1 MISGGFDMGGFG
13 SRGSGG
19 FSSRGSFGSRGS
31 SWRGGGDDSVE
42 VGPDTK
48 AFDQDVARRMLPY
61 LKPHVGQL
69 VVAAFL
75 VVVTSCATIAGPLLI
90 KIAIDDGIAKE
101 DPRLLAFAA
110 VLYLLSLVV
119 MGVSSYTHGAM
130 IAAISQRM
138 LHSLRVRVVEHLQK
152 LSFRYLDNNEIGVII
167 ARVTSDVN
175 ALNNAFSQG
184 TMTLVADF
192 LVLVLILGAM
202 LLLDPA
208 LSLVTFVVLPIMY
221 LITRVFSGQARQR
234 YREVRHR
241 VGMVYANLQEN
252 ISGVRVA
259 QSFTRED
266 LNYRQ
271 FQGTNRENLDAS
283 MRAARVMAAFP
294 PAVELVTALA
304 IGIVIV
310 YGGYRVINEA
320 ISIGVLVAF
329 LSYVQQF
336 FMPIREMSQWYTN
349 LQQAMAGGE
358 RIFQLLDTDPE
369 IVDKPDASALPVV
382 NGHVRF
388 EGVTFGYDPE
398 QPVLLDINLEAK
410 PGETIALVGPTG
422 AGKTSIVNLLMRFYD
437 VQEGRITIDGHD
449 LRDVQIRSL
458 RSQVGMVLQDSFL
471 FSGTILENIRYGKPD
486 ASMEEVEAAAQ
497 AVGIEGFIRRL
508 PDGYNTA
515 VMERGGRLSVGQ
527 RQLICF
533 ARALLIDPHILILD
547 EATSSVDAHTE
558 MLIQRALAT
567 LLEGRTAF
575 VIAHR
580 LSTIKNAD
588 NILVLRD
595 GKIVERG
602 AHDALLAA
610 QGFYAELY
618 TTGVSA
624 GMEGEEAAAKPSA
637 VPST

>member
-1 MISGGFDMGGFG
+1 MISGGFDMGG
-13 SRGSGG
+13 GG
-19 FSSRGSFGSRGS
+19 FRGGSMGSRGS
-31 SWRGGGDDSVE
+31 SSWRGGDEFAEID
-42 VGPDTK
+42 PDAK
-48 AFDQDVARRMLPY
+48 LFDQNVVRRMLPF
-61 LKPHVGQL
+61 LTPHRGQL
-69 VVAAFL
+69 LVAAFL
-75 VVVTSCATIAGPLLI
+75 VLVTSSSTMAGPYLI
-90 KIAIDDGIAKE
+90 KVAIDDGIAKE
-101 DPRLLAFAA
+101 DVRILAFAA
-110 VLYLLSLVV
+110 IFFLLSLVT
-119 MGVSSYTHGAM
+119 MGVSSYTQGAM

-138 LHSLRVRVVEHLQK
+138 LHALRVQVVNHLQK
-152 LSFRYLDNNEIGVII
+152 LSFRYLDSNEIGVII

-184 TMTLVADF
+184 TMTLVADLF
-192 LVLVLILGAM
+192 GLGLILGVM
-202 LLLDPA
+202 VILDPA
-208 LSLVTFVVLPIMY
+208 LSLATFVVLPIMY
-221 LITRVFSGQARQR
+221 LITRVFSGQARR
-234 YREVRHR
+234 RFREVRFR
-241 VGMVYANLQEN
+241 VGKVYANLQEN

-283 MRAARVMAAFP
+283 VRAARVMAAFP

-304 IGIVIV
+304 IGLVIV
-310 YGGYRVINEA
+310 YGGYRVLNGA
-320 ISIGVLVAF
+320 MSLGVLVAF
-329 LSYVQQF
+329 LSYVQHF
-336 FMPIREMSQWYTN
+336 FMPIREISAWYTN

-358 RIFQLLDTDPE
+358 RIFALLDTDPE
-369 IVDKPDASALPVV
+369 ITDKPGAPALLEVD
-382 NGHVRF
+382 GHVRF
-388 EGVTFGYDPE
+388 EDVTFGYDPE
-398 QPVLLDINLEAK
+398 QPVLTEINLEAK

-437 VQEGRITIDGHD
+437 VQEGRITIDGLD
-449 LRDVQIRSL
+449 LRDVQIRTL
-458 RSQVGMVLQDSFL
+458 RRQVGMVLQDSFL
-471 FSGTILENIRYGKPD
+471 FSGTIVENIRYGKPD

-497 AVGIEGFIRRL
+497 AVGIDGFIDRL
-508 PDGYNTA
+508 PDGYETA

-527 RQLICF
+527 RQLVCF

-567 LLEGRTAF
+567 LLQGRTAF

-618 TTGVSA
+618 TTGVTA
-624 GMEGEEAAAKPSA
+624 GIDGEEAAEKPSA

>member
-1 MISGGFDMGGFG
+1 MIGGGFDMGGSFRGGMSSRGSMG
-13 SRGSGG
+13 SRGS
-19 FSSRGSFGSRGS
+19 FR
-31 SWRGGGDDSVE
+31 GGDDTVE
-42 VGPDTK
+42 VDSDAK
-48 AFDQDVARRMLPY
+48 IFDQDVVRRMLPY
-61 LKPHVGQL
+61 LVPHRAQL
-69 VVAAFL
+69 LVAVVL
-75 VVVTSCATIAGPLLI
+75 VIISSIATMAGPFLI
-90 KIAIDDGIAKE
+90 KVAIDEGIDKQ
-101 DPRLLAFAA
+101 DTRILAFAA
-110 VLYLLSLVV
+110 IFYLLSLIV
-119 MGVSSYTHGAM
+119 MGVASYTHGAM
-130 IAAISQRM
+130 VAAISQRM
-138 LHSLRVRVVEHLQK
+138 LHALRVRVVDHLQK
-152 LSFRYLDNNEIGVII
+152 LSFRYLDSNEIGVII

-184 TMTLVADF
+184 TMTLVAD
-192 LVLVLILGAM
+192 LLGLVLILGVM
-202 LLLDPA
+202 MILDPA
-208 LSLVTFVVLPIMY
+208 LSLVTFVVLPIMFV
-221 LITRVFSGQARQR
+221 ITRVFSGQARSR
-234 YREVRHR
+234 FREVRHR
-241 VGMVYANLQEN
+241 VGQVYANLQEN

-283 MRAARVMAAFP
+283 VRAARVMAAFP

-304 IGIVIV
+304 IGLVII
-310 YGGYRVINEA
+310 YGGYRVLNGA
-320 ISIGVLVAF
+320 MSVGVLVAF

-336 FMPIREMSQWYTN
+336 FMPIREMSAWYTN

-358 RIFQLLDTDPE
+358 RIFALLDTDPE
-369 IVDKPDASALPVV
+369 ITDKPDALALPLV

-388 EGVTFGYDPE
+388 DDVTFGYDPD
-398 QPVLLDINLEAK
+398 QPVLTEINLEAK

-437 VQEGRITIDGHD
+437 VQQGQIKIDGHD
-449 LRDVQIRSL
+449 LRDVQIHSL

-471 FSGTILENIRYGKPD
+471 FSGTILENITYGKPD
-486 ASMEEVEAAAQ
+486 AGMEEVEAAAK
-497 AVGIEGFIRRL
+497 AVGIDGFISRL

-558 MLIQRALAT
+558 MLIQRALTT

-588 NILVLRD
+588 AILVLRD
-595 GKIVERG
+595 GEIVERG
-602 AHDALLAA
+602 THDDLLAA
-610 QGFYAELY
+610 KGFYAELY
-618 TTGVSA
+618 TTGVTA
-624 GMEGEEAAAKPSA
+624 GIEGEEAPEKPST
-637 VPST
+637 VVST

>member
-1 MISGGFDMGGFG
+1 MISGGSDMGGGWRGGG
-13 SRGSGG
+13 SM
-19 FSSRGSFGSRGS
+19 GSRGS
-31 SWRGGGDDSVE
+31 SSWRGGDEFAELD
-42 VGPDTK
+42 PDAK
-48 AFDQDVARRMLPY
+48 LFDQNVVKRMLPY
-61 LKPHVGQL
+61 LVPHRGQL
-69 VVAAFL
+69 FVAIFL
-75 VVVTSCATIAGPLLI
+75 VLVTSCATMAGPLLI
-90 KIAIDDGIAKE
+90 KIAIDDGIVKE
-101 DPRLLAFAA
+101 DTRMLAFAA
-110 VLYLLSLVV
+110 VFYLLSLIV
-119 MGVSSYTHGAM
+119 MGVASYTHGAM

-138 LHSLRVRVVEHLQK
+138 LHALRVQVVTHLQK
-152 LSFRYLDNNEIGVII
+152 LSFRYFDSNEIGVII

-184 TMTLVADF
+184 TMTLVAD
-192 LVLVLILGAM
+192 LLGLGLILGVM
-202 LLLDPA
+202 VILDPM
-208 LSLVTFVVLPIMY
+208 LSLATFVVLPIMF
-221 LITRVFSGQARQR
+221 LITRIFSGQARSR
-234 YREVRHR
+234 FREVRHR
-241 VGMVYANLQEN
+241 VGKVYANLQEN

-283 MRAARVMAAFP
+283 VRAARVMAAFP

-304 IGIVIV
+304 IGLVIV
-310 YGGYRVINEA
+310 YGGYRVLNGA

-336 FMPIREMSQWYTN
+336 FNPIREISAWYTN

-358 RIFQLLDTDPE
+358 RIFALLDTDPE
-369 IVDKPDASALPVV
+369 IVDKPDALALAVV
-382 NGHVRF
+382 DGHVRF
-388 EGVTFGYDPE
+388 QDVTFGYDPE
-398 QPVLLDINLEAK
+398 QPVLSEINLEAK

-437 VQEGRITIDGHD
+437 VQQGRIVIDGHD
-449 LRDVQIRSL
+449 LRDVQIGSL
-458 RSQVGMVLQDSFL
+458 RRQVGMVLQDSFL
-471 FSGTILENIRYGKPD
+471 FSGSILENIRYGKPE
-486 ASMEEVEAAAQ
+486 ASMEEVESAART
-497 AVGIEGFIRRL
+497 VGIDGFIQRL
-508 PDGYNTA
+508 PDGYETA

-558 MLIQRALAT
+558 ILIQRALAT
-567 LLEGRTAF
+567 LLQGRTAF

-602 AHDALLAA
+602 VHEDLLAA
-610 QGFYAELY
+610 RGFYADLY
-618 TTGVSA
+618 TTGVTS
-624 GMEGEEAAAKPSA
+624 GMEVEETAGKPST

>member
-1 MISGGFDMGGFG
+1 MISGGSDMGGGWRGGGSMG
-13 SRGSGG
+13 SRGGG
-19 FSSRGSFGSRGS
+19 
-31 SWRGGGDDSVE
+31 SWRGGDEFAELD
-42 VGPDTK
+42 PDAK
-48 AFDQDVARRMLPY
+48 LYDQNVVKRMLPY
-61 LKPHVGQL
+61 LGPHRGQL
-69 VVAAFL
+69 FVAIFL
-75 VVVTSCATIAGPLLI
+75 VLVTSCATMAGPLLI
-90 KIAIDDGIAKE
+90 KIAIDDGIVEK
-101 DPRLLAFAA
+101 DTRMLAFAA
-110 VLYLLSLVV
+110 VFYLLSLIV
-119 MGVSSYTHGAM
+119 MGVASYTHGAM

-138 LHSLRVRVVEHLQK
+138 LHALRVQVVTHLQK
-152 LSFRYLDNNEIGVII
+152 LSFRYFDSNEIGVII

-184 TMTLVADF
+184 TMTLVAD
-192 LVLVLILGAM
+192 LLGLGLILGVM
-202 LLLDPA
+202 VILDPL
-208 LSLVTFVVLPIMY
+208 LSLATFVVLPIMF
-221 LITRVFSGQARQR
+221 LITRIFSGQARSR
-234 YREVRHR
+234 FREVRYR
-241 VGMVYANLQEN
+241 VGKVYANLQEN

-283 MRAARVMAAFP
+283 VRAARVMAAFP

-304 IGIVIV
+304 IGLVIV
-310 YGGYRVINEA
+310 YGGYRVLNGA

-336 FMPIREMSQWYTN
+336 FNPIREISAWYTN

-358 RIFQLLDTDPE
+358 RIFALLDTDPE
-369 IVDKPDASALPVV
+369 IVDKPDALALAVV
-382 NGHVRF
+382 DGHVRF
-388 EGVTFGYDPE
+388 EDVTFGYDPE
-398 QPVLLDINLEAK
+398 QPVLTEINLEAK

-437 VQEGRITIDGHD
+437 VQQGRIMIDGHD
-449 LRDVQIRSL
+449 LRDVQIGSL
-458 RSQVGMVLQDSFL
+458 RRQVGMVLQDSFL
-471 FSGTILENIRYGKPD
+471 FSGSILENIRYGKPE
-486 ASMEEVEAAAQ
+486 ASMEEVESAART
-497 AVGIEGFIRRL
+497 VGIDGFIQRL
-508 PDGYNTA
+508 PDGYETA

-558 MLIQRALAT
+558 ILIQRALAT
-567 LLEGRTAF
+567 LLQGRTAF

-602 AHDALLAA
+602 VHEDLLEAR
-610 QGFYAELY
+610 GFYADLY
-618 TTGVSA
+618 TTGVTS
-624 GMEGEEAAAKPSA
+624 GMEVEETAGKPSA

>member
-1 MISGGFDMGGFG
+1 MISGGFE
-13 SRGSGG
+13 SGG
-19 FSSRGSFGSRGS
+19 GWRGGSMGSRGS
-31 SWRGGGDDSVE
+31 SSWRGGDEFAELD
-42 VGPDTK
+42 PDAK
-48 AFDQDVARRMLPY
+48 LYDQNVVRRMLPY
-61 LKPHVGQL
+61 LIPHRAQFFVAVIL
-69 VVAAFL
+69 VL
-75 VVVTSCATIAGPLLI
+75 VTSCAMMAGPYLI
-90 KIAIDDGIAKE
+90 KVAIDDGIGQR
-101 DPRLLAFAA
+101 DSRVLAFAA
-110 VLYLLSLVV
+110 VLYLLSLVA

-138 LHSLRVRVVEHLQK
+138 LHTLRVQVVTHLQK

-184 TMTLVADF
+184 TMTLVAD
-192 LVLVLILGAM
+192 LLGLGLILAVM
-202 LLLDPA
+202 VFLDPM
-208 LSLVTFVVLPIMY
+208 LSLATFVVLPIMF
-221 LITRVFSGQARQR
+221 LITRIFSGQARSR
-234 YREVRHR
+234 FREVRHR
-241 VGMVYANLQEN
+241 VGKVYANLQEN

-283 MRAARVMAAFP
+283 VRAARVMAAFP

-304 IGIVIV
+304 IGLVII
-310 YGGYRVINEA
+310 YGGYRVLNGA
-320 ISIGVLVAF
+320 ISVGVLVAF

-336 FMPIREMSQWYTN
+336 FNPIREISAWYTN

-358 RIFQLLDTDPE
+358 RIFSLLDTDPE
-369 IVDKPDASALPVV
+369 IIDKSDALALPVV

-388 EGVTFGYDPE
+388 EDVTFGYDPE
-398 QPVLLDINLEAK
+398 QPVLTEINLEAK
-410 PGETIALVGPTG
+410 PGATIALVGPTG

-437 VQEGRITIDGHD
+437 VQEGSITIDGHD
-449 LRDVQIRSL
+449 LRDVQIRTL

-497 AVGIEGFIRRL
+497 AVGIDGFIRRL
-508 PDGYNTA
+508 PDGFNTA

-558 MLIQRALAT
+558 ILIQRALAT
-567 LLEGRTAF
+567 LLQGRTAF

-588 NILVLRD
+588 AILVLRD
-595 GKIVERG
+595 GRIVERG
-602 AHDALLAA
+602 AHDELLAA

-618 TTGVSA
+618 TTGVTA
-624 GMEGEEAAAKPSA
+624 GMEGEETAEKPSA
-637 VPST
+637 VAST

>member
-1 MISGGFDMGGFG
+1 MISGGFDMGGRW
-13 SRGSGG
+13 SSGG
-19 FSSRGSFGSRGS
+19 MSSRGSFGSRGG
-31 SWRGGGDDSVE
+31 WRGSDETAEIDHDG
-42 VGPDTK
+42 K
-48 AFDQDVARRMLPY
+48 AFDQNVVRRMLP
-61 LKPHVGQL
+61 
-69 VVAAFL
+69 FL
-75 VVVTSCATIAGPLLI
+75 VPHRAQLFVAIFLVLITSCATMAGPLLI
-90 KIAIDDGIAKE
+90 KVAIDDGIAQQ
-101 DPRLLAFAA
+101 DTRILAFAA
-110 VLYLLSLVV
+110 IFYLLSLVV

-138 LHSLRVRVVEHLQK
+138 LHALRVKVVTHLQK
-152 LSFRYLDNNEIGVII
+152 LSFRYLDSNEIGVII

-184 TMTLVADF
+184 TMTLVADL
-192 LVLVLILGAM
+192 LVLVLILAVM
-202 LLLDPA
+202 VILDPA
-208 LSLVTFVVLPIMY
+208 LSLATFVVMPLMY

-234 YREVRHR
+234 FREVRHQ
-241 VGMVYANLQEN
+241 VGRVYANLQEN

-259 QSFTRED
+259 QSFTREE

-271 FQGTNRENLDAS
+271 FQGTNRENLDATV
-283 MRAARVMAAFP
+283 RAARVMAAFP
-294 PAVELVTALA
+294 PAVEMITALA

-310 YGGYRVINEA
+310 YGGYRVL
-320 ISIGVLVAF
+320 SGVMSLGVLVAF

-336 FMPIREMSQWYTN
+336 FMPIREISAWYTN

-369 IVDKPDASALPVV
+369 IVDKPDAQALSEV
-382 NGHVRF
+382 NGHVQF
-388 EGVTFGYDPE
+388 ADVTFGYDPA
-398 QPVLLDINLEAK
+398 QPVLTEIDLEAK

-458 RSQVGMVLQDSFL
+458 RRQVGMVLQDSFL

-486 ASMEEVEAAAQ
+486 ASMEEVEAAAR
-497 AVGIEGFIRRL
+497 AVGIDGFIHRL
-508 PDGYNTA
+508 PDGYNTP

-527 RQLICF
+527 RQLVCF

-588 NILVLRD
+588 SILVLRD

-602 AHDALLAA
+602 AHDELLAA

-618 TTGVSA
+618 TTGVTA
-624 GMEGEEAAAKPSA
+624 GMEGEETAGEPSA

>member
-1 MISGGFDMGGFG
+1 MISGGFDMGG
-13 SRGSGG
+13 
-19 FSSRGSFGSRGS
+19 
-31 SWRGGGDDSVE
+31 SWRGGGMSSRGSMGSRGGWRGSDDTVD
-42 VGPDTK
+42 VDPDGK
-48 AFDQDVARRMLPY
+48 VFDQNVVRRMLPY
-61 LKPHVGQL
+61 LTPHRGKLL
-69 VVAAFL
+69 VAVFL
-75 VVVTSCATIAGPLLI
+75 VLVTSAAMTSGPLLI
-90 KIAIDDGIAKE
+90 KIAIDDGIDKNN
-101 DPRLLAFAA
+101 PRLLAFAA
-110 VLYLLSLVV
+110 IFYLLSLVV
-119 MGVSSYTHGAM
+119 MGVSSYTHGAL

-138 LHSLRVRVVEHLQK
+138 LHSLRVRVVSHLQK
-152 LSFRYLDNNEIGVII
+152 LSFRYLDSNEIGVII

-184 TMTLVADF
+184 TMTLVAD
-192 LVLVLILGAM
+192 LLGLVLILVVM
-202 LLLDPA
+202 MILDPV
-208 LSLVTFVVLPIMY
+208 LSLATFVVMPLMF
-221 LITRVFSGQARQR
+221 LITRIFSGQARSR
-234 YREVRHR
+234 FREVRHR
-241 VGMVYANLQEN
+241 VGKVYANLQEN

-266 LNYRQ
+266 VNYRE

-283 MRAARVMAAFP
+283 VRAARVMAAFP

-310 YGGYRVINEA
+310 FGGYRVLNGNLSVGA
-320 ISIGVLVAF
+320 LVAF
-329 LSYVQQF
+329 LSFVQQF
-336 FMPIREMSQWYTN
+336 FNPIREISAWYTN

-358 RIFQLLDTDPE
+358 RIFALLDTDPE
-369 IVDKPDASALPVV
+369 ITDKPDALALPAV

-388 EGVTFGYDPE
+388 ADVTFGYDPE
-398 QPVLLDINLEAK
+398 LPVLSEIDLEAK

-437 VQEGRITIDGHD
+437 VQEGSITIDGHD
-449 LRDVQIRSL
+449 LRDVQIRTL

-471 FSGTILENIRYGKPD
+471 FSGTILENIRYGQPD
-486 ASMEEVEAAAQ
+486 ASMEEVEAATQ
-497 AVGIEGFIRRL
+497 AVGIHAFISRL

-558 MLIQRALAT
+558 ILIQRALAT
-567 LLEGRTAF
+567 LLQGRTAF

-588 NILVLRD
+588 AILVLRD
-595 GKIVERG
+595 GRIVERG
-602 AHDALLAA
+602 AHDELLAA

-618 TTGVSA
+618 TTGVTA
-624 GMEGEEAAAKPSA
+624 GMEGEEAAEEPSA

>member
-1 MISGGFDMGGFG
+1 MISGGFDMGGSFRGGMSSRGSMG
-13 SRGSGG
+13 SRGS
-19 FSSRGSFGSRGS
+19 
-31 SWRGGGDDSVE
+31 WRGGDEFAE
-42 VGPDTK
+42 VDPDAK
-48 AFDQDVARRMLPY
+48 LFDQNVVRRMLPY
-61 LKPHVGQL
+61 LKPHRGQL
-69 VVAAFL
+69 VVAVFL
-75 VVVTSCATIAGPLLI
+75 VLVTSCAMMAGPFLI
-90 KIAIDDGIAKE
+90 KVAIDDGIAQK
-101 DPRLLAFAA
+101 DVRILAFAA
-110 VLYLLSLVV
+110 VFYLLSLVA
-119 MGVSSYTHGAM
+119 MGVSSYTHGAL

-138 LHSLRVRVVEHLQK
+138 LHALRVQVVTHLQK

-184 TMTLVADF
+184 TMTLVAD
-192 LVLVLILGAM
+192 LLGLGLILGVM
-202 LLLDPA
+202 VILDPA
-208 LSLVTFVVLPIMY
+208 LSLATFVVLPLMF
-221 LITRVFSGQARQR
+221 LITRVFSGQARSR
-234 YREVRHR
+234 FREVRHQ
-241 VGMVYANLQEN
+241 VGRVYANLQEN

-283 MRAARVMAAFP
+283 VRAARVMAAFP

-304 IGIVIV
+304 IGLVIV
-310 YGGYRVINEA
+310 YGGYRVLNGA
-320 ISIGVLVAF
+320 MSVGVLVAF

-336 FMPIREMSQWYTN
+336 FMPIREISAWYTN

-358 RIFQLLDTDPE
+358 RIFELLDTDPE
-369 IVDKPDASALPVV
+369 ITDKPDAPALPEV

-388 EGVTFGYDPE
+388 ADVTFGYDPE
-398 QPVLLDINLEAK
+398 QPVLTEIDLEAK

-486 ASMEEVEAAAQ
+486 AGMEEVEAAAR
-497 AVGIEGFIRRL
+497 AVGIESFIQRL

-533 ARALLIDPHILILD
+533 ARALLIDPRILILD

-567 LLEGRTAF
+567 LLQGRTAF

-580 LSTIKNAD
+580 LSTVKNAD
-588 NILVLRD
+588 AILVLRD
-595 GKIVERG
+595 GRIVERG
-602 AHDALLAA
+602 AHDDLLAA

-618 TTGVSA
+618 TTGVTA
-624 GMEGEEAAAKPSA
+624 GMGREEAAAQPSA
-637 VPST
+637 VPSR

>member
-1 MISGGFDMGGFG
+1 MISGGSDMGGGWRGGGSMG
-13 SRGSGG
+13 SRGGG
-19 FSSRGSFGSRGS
+19 
-31 SWRGGGDDSVE
+31 SWRGGDEFAELD
-42 VGPDTK
+42 PDAK
-48 AFDQDVARRMLPY
+48 LYDQNVVKRMLPY
-61 LKPHVGQL
+61 LGPHRGQL
-69 VVAAFL
+69 FVAIFL
-75 VVVTSCATIAGPLLI
+75 VLVTSCATMAGPLLI
-90 KIAIDDGIAKE
+90 KIAIDDGIVEK
-101 DPRLLAFAA
+101 DTRMLAFAA
-110 VLYLLSLVV
+110 VFYLLSLIV
-119 MGVSSYTHGAM
+119 MGVASYTHGAM

-138 LHSLRVRVVEHLQK
+138 LHALRVQVVTHLQK
-152 LSFRYLDNNEIGVII
+152 LSFRYFDSNEIGVII

-184 TMTLVADF
+184 TMTLVAD
-192 LVLVLILGAM
+192 LLGLGLILGVM
-202 LLLDPA
+202 VILDPL
-208 LSLVTFVVLPIMY
+208 LSLATFVVLPIMF
-221 LITRVFSGQARQR
+221 LITRIFSGQARSR
-234 YREVRHR
+234 FREVRHR
-241 VGMVYANLQEN
+241 VGKVYANLQEN

-283 MRAARVMAAFP
+283 VRAARVMAAFP

-304 IGIVIV
+304 IGLVIV
-310 YGGYRVINEA
+310 YGGYRVLNGA

-336 FMPIREMSQWYTN
+336 FNPIREISAWYTN

-358 RIFQLLDTDPE
+358 RIFALLDTDPE
-369 IVDKPDASALPVV
+369 IVDKPDALALAEVD
-382 NGHVRF
+382 GHVRF
-388 EGVTFGYDPE
+388 EDVTFGYDPE
-398 QPVLLDINLEAK
+398 QPVLTEINLEAK

-437 VQEGRITIDGHD
+437 VQQGRIMIDGHD
-449 LRDVQIRSL
+449 LRDVQIGSL
-458 RSQVGMVLQDSFL
+458 RRQVGMVLQDSFL
-471 FSGTILENIRYGKPD
+471 FSGSILENIRYGKPE
-486 ASMEEVEAAAQ
+486 ASMEEVEAAART
-497 AVGIEGFIRRL
+497 VGIDGFIQRL
-508 PDGYNTA
+508 PDGYETA

-558 MLIQRALAT
+558 ILIQRALAT
-567 LLEGRTAF
+567 LLQGRTAF

-602 AHDALLAA
+602 VHEDLLAA
-610 QGFYAELY
+610 RGFYADLY
-618 TTGVSA
+618 TTGVTS
-624 GMEGEEAAAKPSA
+624 GMEVEETAGKPSA

>member
-1 MISGGFDMGGFG
+1 MISGGFDMGGGGFRGGSMG
-13 SRGSGG
+13 SRG
-19 FSSRGSFGSRGS
+19 GS
-31 SWRGGGDDSVE
+31 SWRGGDEFAE
-42 VGPDTK
+42 VDPDAK
-48 AFDQDVARRMLPY
+48 RFDQNVVRRMLPF
-61 LKPHVGQL
+61 LTPHRGQL
-69 VVAAFL
+69 LVAAFL
-75 VVVTSCATIAGPLLI
+75 VLVTSCATMAGPFLI
-90 KIAIDDGIAKE
+90 KIAIDDGIAKG
-101 DPRLLAFAA
+101 DTRILAFAA
-110 VLYLLSLVV
+110 IFFLLSLIT
-119 MGVSSYTHGAM
+119 MGVSSYTQGAM

-138 LHSLRVRVVEHLQK
+138 LHALRVKVVVHLQK
-152 LSFRYLDNNEIGVII
+152 LSFRYLDSNEIGVII

-184 TMTLVADF
+184 TMTLVAD
-192 LVLVLILGAM
+192 LLGLGLILGVM
-202 LLLDPA
+202 LILDPA
-208 LSLVTFVVLPIMY
+208 LSLVTFIVLPIMF

-234 YREVRHR
+234 FREVRFR
-241 VGMVYANLQEN
+241 VGKVYANLQEN

-283 MRAARVMAAFP
+283 VRAARVMAAFP

-304 IGIVIV
+304 IGLVIV
-310 YGGYRVINEA
+310 YGGYRVLNDQM
-320 ISIGVLVAF
+320 SVGVLVAF

-336 FMPIREMSQWYTN
+336 FMPIREISAWYTN

-358 RIFQLLDTDPE
+358 RIFALLDTDPE
-369 IVDKPDASALPVV
+369 ITDKPGAPALPAVD
-382 NGHVRF
+382 GHVRF
-388 EGVTFGYDPE
+388 VDVTFGYDPE
-398 QPVLLDINLEAK
+398 QPVLTGINLEAK

-437 VQEGRITIDGHD
+437 VQEGRITIDGQD
-449 LRDVQIRSL
+449 LRDVQIRTL
-458 RSQVGMVLQDSFL
+458 RRQVGMVLQDSFL

-486 ASMEEVEAAAQ
+486 ASMAEVAAAAQ
-497 AVGIEGFIRRL
+497 AVGIDGFIQRL
-508 PDGYNTA
+508 PDGYETA

-533 ARALLIDPHILILD
+533 ARALLVDPHILILD

-567 LLEGRTAF
+567 LLQGRTAF

-588 NILVLRD
+588 CILVLRE

-618 TTGVSA
+618 TTGVTA
-624 GMEGEEAAAKPSA
+624 GIDGEEAAEKPTA

>member
-1 MISGGFDMGGFG
+1 MIGGGFDMGG
-13 SRGSGG
+13 SWRSGG
-19 FSSRGSFGSRGS
+19 MTSRSGMSSRGGGWRGS
-31 SWRGGGDDSVE
+31 DDSVD
-42 VGPDTK
+42 VDPDSK
-48 AFDQDVARRMLPY
+48 AFDQDVVRQMLPF
-61 LKPHVGQL
+61 LKPYRGRLALAVVL
-69 VVAAFL
+69 VLITSAA
-75 VVVTSCATIAGPLLI
+75 TTAGPYLI
-90 KIAIDDGIAKE
+90 KVAIDDGIAQ
-101 DPRLLAFAA
+101 DNARVLA
-110 VLYLLSLVV
+110 
-119 MGVSSYTHGAM
+119 
-130 IAAISQRM
+130 IAAILFLVSLCVMGLSSYANNALIAAVSQSM
-138 LHSLRVRVVEHLQK
+138 LHTLRVRVVSHLQK
-152 LSFRYLDNNEIGVII
+152 LSFRYLDSNEIGVIM

-184 TMTLVADF
+184 TMTLVAD
-192 LVLVLILGAM
+192 LLGLVLILGMM
-202 LLLDPA
+202 LILDPA
-208 LSLVTFVVLPIMY
+208 LSLATFVVLPLMF
-221 LITRVFSGQARQR
+221 LITRVFSWQARR
-234 YREVRHR
+234 RFREVRHQ
-241 VGMVYANLQEN
+241 VGKVYANLQEN

-271 FQGTNRENLDAS
+271 FRGTNRDNLDAS
-283 MRAARVMAAFP
+283 VRAAKVMAAFP

-304 IGIVIV
+304 IGLVIV
-310 YGGYRVINEA
+310 YGGFRVLDGTL
-320 ISIGVLVAF
+320 SVGVLVAF

-336 FMPIREMSQWYTN
+336 FMPIREISAWYTN

-369 IVDKPDASALPVV
+369 IVDKPDASALSAVS
-382 NGHVRF
+382 GHVRF
-388 EGVTFGYDPE
+388 ADVTFGYDPE
-398 QPVLLDINLEAK
+398 QPVLTEIDLEAK

-437 VQEGRITIDGHD
+437 VQQGSITIDGRD
-449 LRDVQIRSL
+449 LRDLQIRSL
-458 RSQVGMVLQDSFL
+458 RRQVGMVLQDSFL
-471 FSGTILENIRYGKPD
+471 FSGSILENIRYGKPD
-486 ASMEEVEAAAQ
+486 ATMEEVEAAAR
-497 AVGIEGFIRRL
+497 AVGIDGFIQRL

-533 ARALLIDPHILILD
+533 ARALLIDPRILILD

-558 MLIQRALAT
+558 ILIQRALAT
-567 LLEGRTAF
+567 LLRGRTAF

-588 NILVLRD
+588 AILVLRD

-618 TTGVSA
+618 TTGVTA
-624 GMEGEEAAAKPSA
+624 GLDAEQAASQPSA
-637 VPST
+637 IPSR

>member
-1 MISGGFDMGGFG
+1 MISGGSDMGGGWRGGGSMG
-13 SRGSGG
+13 SRGGG
-19 FSSRGSFGSRGS
+19 
-31 SWRGGGDDSVE
+31 SWRGGDEFAELD
-42 VGPDTK
+42 PDAK
-48 AFDQDVARRMLPY
+48 LYDQNVVKRMLPY
-61 LKPHVGQL
+61 LGPHRGQL
-69 VVAAFL
+69 FVAIFL
-75 VVVTSCATIAGPLLI
+75 VLVTSCATMAGPLLI
-90 KIAIDDGIAKE
+90 KIAIDDGIVEK
-101 DPRLLAFAA
+101 DTRMLAFAA
-110 VLYLLSLVV
+110 VFYLLSLIV
-119 MGVSSYTHGAM
+119 MGVASYTHGAM

-138 LHSLRVRVVEHLQK
+138 LHALRVQVVTHLQK
-152 LSFRYLDNNEIGVII
+152 LSFRYFDSNEIGVII

-184 TMTLVADF
+184 TMTLVAD
-192 LVLVLILGAM
+192 LLGLGLILGVM
-202 LLLDPA
+202 VILDPM
-208 LSLVTFVVLPIMY
+208 LSLATFVVLPIMF
-221 LITRVFSGQARQR
+221 LITRIFSGQARSR
-234 YREVRHR
+234 FREVRHR
-241 VGMVYANLQEN
+241 VGKVYANLQEN

-283 MRAARVMAAFP
+283 VRAARVMAAFP

-304 IGIVIV
+304 IGLVIV
-310 YGGYRVINEA
+310 YGGYRVLNGA

-336 FMPIREMSQWYTN
+336 FNPIREISAWYTN

-358 RIFQLLDTDPE
+358 RIFALLDTDPE
-369 IVDKPDASALPVV
+369 IVDKPDASALTEV

-388 EGVTFGYDPE
+388 EDVTFGYDPE
-398 QPVLLDINLEAK
+398 QPVLTEINLEAK
-410 PGETIALVGPTG
+410 PGETVALVGPTG

-437 VQEGRITIDGHD
+437 VQQGRIMIDGHD
-449 LRDVQIRSL
+449 LRDVQIGSL
-458 RSQVGMVLQDSFL
+458 RRQVGMVLQDSFL
-471 FSGTILENIRYGKPD
+471 FSGSILENIRYGKPE
-486 ASMEEVEAAAQ
+486 ASMEEVEAAART
-497 AVGIEGFIRRL
+497 VGIDGFIQRL
-508 PDGYNTA
+508 PDGYETA

-558 MLIQRALAT
+558 ILIQRALAT
-567 LLEGRTAF
+567 LLQGRTAF

-588 NILVLRD
+588 KILVLRD

-602 AHDALLAA
+602 VHEDLLAA
-610 QGFYAELY
+610 RGFYADLY
-618 TTGVSA
+618 TTGVTS
-624 GMEGEEAAAKPSA
+624 GMEVEETAGKPSA

>member
-1 MISGGFDMGGFG
+1 MISGGFE
-13 SRGSGG
+13 SGG
-19 FSSRGSFGSRGS
+19 GWRGGSMGSRGS
-31 SWRGGGDDSVE
+31 SSWRGGDEFAELD
-42 VGPDTK
+42 PDAK
-48 AFDQDVARRMLPY
+48 LYDQNVVRRMLPY
-61 LKPHVGQL
+61 LIPHRAQFFVAVIL
-69 VVAAFL
+69 VL
-75 VVVTSCATIAGPLLI
+75 VTSCAMMAGPYLI
-90 KIAIDDGIAKE
+90 KVAIDDGIGQR
-101 DPRLLAFAA
+101 DSRVLAFAA
-110 VLYLLSLVV
+110 VLYLLSLVA

-138 LHSLRVRVVEHLQK
+138 LHTLRVQVVTHLQK

-184 TMTLVADF
+184 TMTLVAD
-192 LVLVLILGAM
+192 LLGLGLILAVM
-202 LLLDPA
+202 VFLDPM
-208 LSLVTFVVLPIMY
+208 LSLATFVVLPIMF
-221 LITRVFSGQARQR
+221 LITRIFSGQARSR
-234 YREVRHR
+234 FREVRHR
-241 VGMVYANLQEN
+241 VGKVYANLQEN

-283 MRAARVMAAFP
+283 VRAARVMAAFP

-304 IGIVIV
+304 IGLVII
-310 YGGYRVINEA
+310 YGGYRVLNGA
-320 ISIGVLVAF
+320 ISVGVLVAF

-336 FMPIREMSQWYTN
+336 FNPIREISAWYTN

-358 RIFQLLDTDPE
+358 RIFSLLDTDPE
-369 IVDKPDASALPVV
+369 ITDKPDALALPVV

-388 EGVTFGYDPE
+388 EDVTFGYDPE
-398 QPVLLDINLEAK
+398 QPVLTEINLEAK
-410 PGETIALVGPTG
+410 PGATIALVGPTG

-437 VQEGRITIDGHD
+437 VQEGSITIDGHD
-449 LRDVQIRSL
+449 LRDVQIRTL

-497 AVGIEGFIRRL
+497 AVGIDGFIRRL
-508 PDGYNTA
+508 PDGFNTA

-558 MLIQRALAT
+558 ILIQRALAT
-567 LLEGRTAF
+567 LLQGRTAF

-588 NILVLRD
+588 AILVLRD
-595 GKIVERG
+595 GRIVERG
-602 AHDALLAA
+602 AHDELLAA

-618 TTGVSA
+618 TTGVTA
-624 GMEGEEAAAKPSA
+624 GMEGEETAEKPSA
-637 VPST
+637 VAST

>member
-1 MISGGFDMGGFG
+1 MISGGFE
-13 SRGSGG
+13 SGG
-19 FSSRGSFGSRGS
+19 GWRGGSMGSRGS
-31 SWRGGGDDSVE
+31 SSWRGGDEFAELD
-42 VGPDTK
+42 PDAK
-48 AFDQDVARRMLPY
+48 LYDQNVVRRMLPY
-61 LKPHVGQL
+61 LIPHRAQFFVAVIL
-69 VVAAFL
+69 VL
-75 VVVTSCATIAGPLLI
+75 VTSCAMMAGPYLI
-90 KIAIDDGIAKE
+90 KVAIDDGIGQR
-101 DPRLLAFAA
+101 DSRVLAFAA
-110 VLYLLSLVV
+110 VLYLLSLVA

-138 LHSLRVRVVEHLQK
+138 LHTLRVQVVTHLQK

-184 TMTLVADF
+184 TMTLVAD
-192 LVLVLILGAM
+192 LLGLGLILAVM
-202 LLLDPA
+202 VFLDPM
-208 LSLVTFVVLPIMY
+208 LSLATFVVLPIMF
-221 LITRVFSGQARQR
+221 LITRIFSGQARSR
-234 YREVRHR
+234 FREVRHR
-241 VGMVYANLQEN
+241 VGKVYANLQEN

-283 MRAARVMAAFP
+283 VRAARVMAAFP

-304 IGIVIV
+304 IGLVII
-310 YGGYRVINEA
+310 YGGYRVLNGA
-320 ISIGVLVAF
+320 ISVGVLVAF

-336 FMPIREMSQWYTN
+336 FNPIREISAWYTN

-358 RIFQLLDTDPE
+358 RIFSLLDTDPE
-369 IVDKPDASALPVV
+369 ITDKPDALALPVV

-388 EGVTFGYDPE
+388 EDVTFGYDPE
-398 QPVLLDINLEAK
+398 QPVLTEINLEAK
-410 PGETIALVGPTG
+410 PGATIALVGPTG

-437 VQEGRITIDGHD
+437 VQEGSITIDGHD
-449 LRDVQIRSL
+449 LRDVQIRTV

-497 AVGIEGFIRRL
+497 AVGIDGFIRRL
-508 PDGYNTA
+508 PDGFNTA

-558 MLIQRALAT
+558 ILIQRALAT
-567 LLEGRTAF
+567 LLQGRTAF

-588 NILVLRD
+588 AILVLRD
-595 GKIVERG
+595 GRIVERG
-602 AHDALLAA
+602 AHDELLAA

-618 TTGVSA
+618 TTGVTA
-624 GMEGEEAAAKPSA
+624 GMEGEETAEKPSA
-637 VPST
+637 VAST

>member
-1 MISGGFDMGGFG
+1 MISGGSDMGGGWRGGGSMG
-13 SRGSGG
+13 SRG
-19 FSSRGSFGSRGS
+19 GS
-31 SWRGGGDDSVE
+31 SWRGGDEFAELD
-42 VGPDTK
+42 PDAK
-48 AFDQDVARRMLPY
+48 LYDQNVVKRMLPY
-61 LKPHVGQL
+61 LGPHRGQL
-69 VVAAFL
+69 FVAIFL
-75 VVVTSCATIAGPLLI
+75 VLVTSCATMAGPLLI
-90 KIAIDDGIAKE
+90 KIAIDDGIVEK
-101 DPRLLAFAA
+101 DTRMLAFAA
-110 VLYLLSLVV
+110 VFYLLSLIV
-119 MGVSSYTHGAM
+119 MGVASYTHGAM

-138 LHSLRVRVVEHLQK
+138 LHALRVQVVTHLQK
-152 LSFRYLDNNEIGVII
+152 LSFRYFDSNEIGVII

-184 TMTLVADF
+184 TMTLVAD
-192 LVLVLILGAM
+192 LLGLGLILGVM
-202 LLLDPA
+202 VILDPM
-208 LSLVTFVVLPIMY
+208 LSLATFVVLPIMF
-221 LITRVFSGQARQR
+221 LITRIFSGQARSR
-234 YREVRHR
+234 FREVRHR
-241 VGMVYANLQEN
+241 VGKVYANLQEN

-283 MRAARVMAAFP
+283 VRAARVMAAFP

-304 IGIVIV
+304 IGLVIV
-310 YGGYRVINEA
+310 YGGYRVLNGA

-336 FMPIREMSQWYTN
+336 FNPIREISAWYTN

-358 RIFQLLDTDPE
+358 RIFALLDTDPE
-369 IVDKPDASALPVV
+369 IVDKPDALALAVV
-382 NGHVRF
+382 DGHVRF
-388 EGVTFGYDPE
+388 EDVTFGYDPE
-398 QPVLLDINLEAK
+398 QPVLSEINLEAK

-437 VQEGRITIDGHD
+437 VQQGRIVIDGHD
-449 LRDVQIRSL
+449 LRDVQIGSL
-458 RSQVGMVLQDSFL
+458 RRQVGMVLQDSFL
-471 FSGTILENIRYGKPD
+471 FSGSILENIRYGKPE
-486 ASMEEVEAAAQ
+486 ASMEEVEAAART
-497 AVGIEGFIRRL
+497 VGIDGFIQRL
-508 PDGYNTA
+508 PDGYETA

-558 MLIQRALAT
+558 ILIQRALAT
-567 LLEGRTAF
+567 LLQGRTAF

-588 NILVLRD
+588 NILVLHD

-602 AHDALLAA
+602 AHEDLLAA
-610 QGFYAELY
+610 GGFYADLY
-618 TTGVSA
+618 TTGVTS
-624 GMEGEEAAAKPSA
+624 GMEVEETAGKPSA

>member
-1 MISGGFDMGGFG
+1 MISGGSDMGGGWRGGGSMG
-13 SRGSGG
+13 SRGGG
-19 FSSRGSFGSRGS
+19 
-31 SWRGGGDDSVE
+31 SWRGGDEFAELD
-42 VGPDTK
+42 PDAK
-48 AFDQDVARRMLPY
+48 LYDQNVVKRMLPY
-61 LKPHVGQL
+61 LGPHRGQL
-69 VVAAFL
+69 FVAIFL
-75 VVVTSCATIAGPLLI
+75 VLVTSCATMAGPLLI
-90 KIAIDDGIAKE
+90 KIAIDDGIVEK
-101 DPRLLAFAA
+101 DTRMLAFAA
-110 VLYLLSLVV
+110 VFYLLSLIV
-119 MGVSSYTHGAM
+119 MGVASYTHGAM

-138 LHSLRVRVVEHLQK
+138 LHALRVQVVTHLQK
-152 LSFRYLDNNEIGVII
+152 LSFRYFDSNEIGVII

-184 TMTLVADF
+184 TMTLVAD
-192 LVLVLILGAM
+192 LLGLGLILGVM
-202 LLLDPA
+202 VILDPM
-208 LSLVTFVVLPIMY
+208 LSLATFVVLPIMF
-221 LITRVFSGQARQR
+221 LITRIFSGQARSR
-234 YREVRHR
+234 FREVRHR
-241 VGMVYANLQEN
+241 VGKVYANLQEN

-283 MRAARVMAAFP
+283 VRAARVMAAFP

-304 IGIVIV
+304 IGLVIV
-310 YGGYRVINEA
+310 YGGYRVLNGA

-336 FMPIREMSQWYTN
+336 FNPIREISAWYTN

-358 RIFQLLDTDPE
+358 RIFALLDTDPE
-369 IVDKPDASALPVV
+369 IVDKPDASALTEV

-388 EGVTFGYDPE
+388 EDVTFGYDPE
-398 QPVLLDINLEAK
+398 QPVLTEINLEAK
-410 PGETIALVGPTG
+410 PGETVALVGPTG

-437 VQEGRITIDGHD
+437 VQQGRIMIDGHD
-449 LRDVQIRSL
+449 LRDVQIGSL
-458 RSQVGMVLQDSFL
+458 RRQVGMVLQDSFL
-471 FSGTILENIRYGKPD
+471 FSGSILENIRYGKPE
-486 ASMEEVEAAAQ
+486 ASMEEVESAART
-497 AVGIEGFIRRL
+497 VGIDGFIQRL
-508 PDGYNTA
+508 PDGYETA

-558 MLIQRALAT
+558 ILIQRALAT
-567 LLEGRTAF
+567 LLQGRTAF

-588 NILVLRD
+588 KILVLRD

-602 AHDALLAA
+602 VHEDLLAA
-610 QGFYAELY
+610 RGFYADLY
-618 TTGVSA
+618 TTGVTS
-624 GMEGEEAAAKPSA
+624 GMEVEETAGKPSA

>member
-1 MISGGFDMGGFG
+1 MISGGFDMGGGGFRGGSMG
-13 SRGSGG
+13 SRG
-19 FSSRGSFGSRGS
+19 GS
-31 SWRGGGDDSVE
+31 SWRGSDEFAE
-42 VGPDTK
+42 VDPDAK
-48 AFDQDVARRMLPY
+48 RFDQNVVRRMLPF
-61 LKPHVGQL
+61 LTPHRGQL
-69 VVAAFL
+69 LVAAFL
-75 VVVTSCATIAGPLLI
+75 VLVTSCATMAGPFLI
-90 KIAIDDGIAKE
+90 KVAIDDGIAKG
-101 DPRLLAFAA
+101 DTRILAFAA
-110 VLYLLSLVV
+110 VFFLLSLIT
-119 MGVSSYTHGAM
+119 MGVSSYTQGAM

-138 LHSLRVRVVEHLQK
+138 LHALRVKVVIHLQK
-152 LSFRYLDNNEIGVII
+152 LSFRYLDSNEIGVII

-184 TMTLVADF
+184 TMTLVAD
-192 LVLVLILGAM
+192 LLGLGLILGVM
-202 LLLDPA
+202 LILDPA
-208 LSLVTFVVLPIMY
+208 LSLVTFIVLPIMF

-234 YREVRHR
+234 FREVRFR
-241 VGMVYANLQEN
+241 VGKVYANLQEN

-283 MRAARVMAAFP
+283 VRAARVMAAFP

-304 IGIVIV
+304 IGLVIV
-310 YGGYRVINEA
+310 YGGYRVLNDQM
-320 ISIGVLVAF
+320 SVGVLVAF

-336 FMPIREMSQWYTN
+336 FMPIREISAWYTN

-358 RIFQLLDTDPE
+358 RIFALLDTDPE
-369 IVDKPDASALPVV
+369 ITDKAGAPALPAVD
-382 NGHVRF
+382 GHVRF
-388 EGVTFGYDPE
+388 EDVTFGYDPE
-398 QPVLLDINLEAK
+398 QPVLTGINLEAK

-437 VQEGRITIDGHD
+437 VQEGRITIDGQD
-449 LRDVQIRSL
+449 LRDVQIQTL
-458 RSQVGMVLQDSFL
+458 RRQVGMVLQDSFL

-486 ASMEEVEAAAQ
+486 ASMAEVTAAAQ
-497 AVGIEGFIRRL
+497 AVGIDGFIQRL
-508 PDGYNTA
+508 PDGYDTA

-533 ARALLIDPHILILD
+533 ARALLVDPHILILD

-567 LLEGRTAF
+567 LLQGRTAF

-588 NILVLRD
+588 SILVLRE

-618 TTGVSA
+618 TTGVTA
-624 GMEGEEAAAKPSA
+624 GIEGEETVEKPTA

>member
-1 MISGGFDMGGFG
+1 MISGGFDSGGGWRGGSMG
-13 SRGSGG
+13 SRG
-19 FSSRGSFGSRGS
+19 GS
-31 SWRGGGDDSVE
+31 SWRGGDEFAELD
-42 VGPDTK
+42 PDAK
-48 AFDQDVARRMLPY
+48 LYDQNVVRRMLPY
-61 LKPHVGQL
+61 LIPHRAQFFVAVIL
-69 VVAAFL
+69 VL
-75 VVVTSCATIAGPLLI
+75 VTSCAMMAGPYLI
-90 KIAIDDGIAKE
+90 KVAIDDGIGQR
-101 DPRLLAFAA
+101 DTRVLAFAA
-110 VLYLLSLVV
+110 VLYLLSLVA

-138 LHSLRVRVVEHLQK
+138 LHTLRVQVVTHLQK

-184 TMTLVADF
+184 TMTLVAD
-192 LVLVLILGAM
+192 LLGLGLILAVM
-202 LLLDPA
+202 VFLDPM
-208 LSLVTFVVLPIMY
+208 LSLATFVVLPIMF
-221 LITRVFSGQARQR
+221 LITRIFSGQARSR
-234 YREVRHR
+234 FREVRHR
-241 VGMVYANLQEN
+241 VGKVYANLQEN

-283 MRAARVMAAFP
+283 VRAARVMAAFP

-304 IGIVIV
+304 IGLVII
-310 YGGYRVINEA
+310 YGGYRVLNGA
-320 ISIGVLVAF
+320 ISVGVLVAF

-336 FMPIREMSQWYTN
+336 FNPIREISAWYTN

-358 RIFQLLDTDPE
+358 RIFSLLDTDPE
-369 IVDKPDASALPVV
+369 ITDKPDALALPVV

-388 EGVTFGYDPE
+388 EDVTFGYDPE
-398 QPVLLDINLEAK
+398 QPVLTEINLEAK

-449 LRDVQIRSL
+449 LRDVQIRTL
-458 RSQVGMVLQDSFL
+458 RRQVGMVLQDSFL

-497 AVGIEGFIRRL
+497 AVGIDGFIRRL
-508 PDGYNTA
+508 PDGFNTA

-558 MLIQRALAT
+558 ILIQRALAT
-567 LLEGRTAF
+567 LLQGRTAF

-588 NILVLRD
+588 AILVLRD
-595 GKIVERG
+595 GRIVERG
-602 AHDALLAA
+602 AHDELLAA

-618 TTGVSA
+618 TTGVTA
-624 GMEGEEAAAKPSA
+624 GMEGEETAEKPSA
-637 VPST
+637 VAST

>member
-1 MISGGFDMGGFG
+1 MIGGGFDMGG
-13 SRGSGG
+13 SWRSGG
-19 FSSRGSFGSRGS
+19 GMSSRGSFGSRGS
-31 SWRGGGDDSVE
+31 SWGGSDESVE
-42 VGPDTK
+42 AGPDAK
-48 AFDQDVARRMLPY
+48 AFDQAVVRRMLPY
-61 LKPHVGQL
+61 LVPHRAQL
-69 VVAAFL
+69 IVTVFL
-75 VVVTSCATIAGPLLI
+75 VLVSSCAATAGPLLI
-90 KIAIDDGIAKE
+90 KFAIDDGVDKRDA
-101 DPRLLAFAA
+101 RVLAFAA
-110 VLYLLSLVV
+110 IFYLLSLVV

-138 LHSLRVRVVEHLQK
+138 LHALRVRVVTHLQK

-184 TMTLVADF
+184 TMTLVAD
-192 LVLVLILGAM
+192 LLGLVLILGAM
-202 LLLDPA
+202 LWLDPT
-208 LSLVTFVVLPIMY
+208 LSLVTFAVLPLMY
-221 LITRVFSGQARQR
+221 VITRIFSGQARQR
-234 YREVRHR
+234 FREVRHR
-241 VGMVYANLQEN
+241 VGQVYANLQEN

-259 QSFTRED
+259 QSFARED
-266 LNYRQ
+266 INYRQ
-271 FQGTNRENLDAS
+271 FQGTNRENLDATV
-283 MRAARVMAAFP
+283 RAARVMAAFP

-304 IGIVIV
+304 IGLVIV
-310 YGGYRVINEA
+310 YGGYRVLNGA
-320 ISIGVLVAF
+320 ISVGVFVAF
-329 LSYVQQF
+329 LSFVQQF
-336 FMPIREMSQWYTN
+336 FMPIREMSAWYTN

-358 RIFQLLDTDPE
+358 RIFALLDTDPE
-369 IVDKPDASALPVV
+369 IIDKPDARALPVV
-382 NGHVRF
+382 DGHVRF
-388 EGVTFGYDPE
+388 ADVTFGYDPE
-398 QPVLLDINLEAK
+398 QPVLFSINLEAK

-437 VQEGRITIDGHD
+437 VQQGGITIDGHD
-449 LRDVQIRSL
+449 LRDVQIHSL
-458 RSQVGMVLQDSFL
+458 RRQVGMVLQDSFL
-471 FSGTILENIRYGKPD
+471 FSGTILENLRYGKPD
-486 ASMEEVEAAAQ
+486 ATMEEVEAAAH
-497 AVGIEGFIRRL
+497 AVGIDGFIGRL
-508 PDGYNTA
+508 PDGYNTE

-558 MLIQRALAT
+558 ILIQRALAT

-595 GKIVERG
+595 GEIVERG

-624 GMEGEEAAAKPSA
+624 GMDGVQAAENPSV

>member
-1 MISGGFDMGGFG
+1 MISGGFDMGG
-13 SRGSGG
+13 
-19 FSSRGSFGSRGS
+19 
-31 SWRGGGDDSVE
+31 SWRGGGMSSRGGMSSGGGWRGSDNSADVD
-42 VGPDTK
+42 PDGK
-48 AFDQDVARRMLPY
+48 VFDQNVVRRMLPY
-61 LKPHVGQL
+61 LTPHRGQL
-69 VVAAFL
+69 LVAVFL
-75 VVVTSCATIAGPLLI
+75 VLVTSAAMTSGPLLI
-90 KIAIDDGIAKE
+90 KIAIDDGIDKNN
-101 DPRLLAFAA
+101 PRLLAFAA
-110 VLYLLSLVV
+110 ILYLLSLVV
-119 MGVSSYTHGAM
+119 MGVSSYTHGAL

-138 LHSLRVRVVEHLQK
+138 LHSLRVRVVSHLQK

-184 TMTLVADF
+184 TMTLVAD
-192 LVLVLILGAM
+192 LLGLVLILVVM
-202 LLLDPA
+202 MILDPV
-208 LSLVTFVVLPIMY
+208 LSLATFVVMPLMY
-221 LITRVFSGQARQR
+221 LITRVFSGQARSR
-234 YREVRHR
+234 FREVRHR
-241 VGMVYANLQEN
+241 VGKVYANLQEN

-266 LNYRQ
+266 VNYRE

-283 MRAARVMAAFP
+283 VRAARVMAAFP

-310 YGGYRVINEA
+310 FGGYRVLNGNLSLGA
-320 ISIGVLVAF
+320 LVAF
-329 LSYVQQF
+329 LSFVQQF
-336 FMPIREMSQWYTN
+336 FNPIREISAWYTN

-358 RIFQLLDTDPE
+358 RIFSLLDTDPE
-369 IVDKPDASALPVV
+369 ITDKPDALALPEV

-388 EGVTFGYDPE
+388 ADVTFGYDPE
-398 QPVLLDINLEAK
+398 QPVLMEIDLEAN

-437 VQEGRITIDGHD
+437 VQEGSITIDDHD
-449 LRDVQIRSL
+449 LRDVQIRTL

-471 FSGTILENIRYGKPD
+471 FSGTILENIRYGQPD
-486 ASMEEVEAAAQ
+486 ASMEEVEAATQ
-497 AVGIEGFIRRL
+497 AVGIHGFISRL

-558 MLIQRALAT
+558 ILIQRALAT
-567 LLEGRTAF
+567 LLQGRTAF

-588 NILVLRD
+588 AILVLRD
-595 GKIVERG
+595 GRIVERG
-602 AHDALLAA
+602 AHDELLAA

-618 TTGVSA
+618 TTGVTA
-624 GMEGEEAAAKPSA
+624 GMEGEESAEEPSA

>member
-1 MISGGFDMGGFG
+1 MISGGSDMGGGWRGGGSMG
-13 SRGSGG
+13 SRGGG
-19 FSSRGSFGSRGS
+19 
-31 SWRGGGDDSVE
+31 SWRGGDEFAELD
-42 VGPDTK
+42 PDAK
-48 AFDQDVARRMLPY
+48 LYDQNVVKRMLPY
-61 LKPHVGQL
+61 LGPHRGQL
-69 VVAAFL
+69 FVAIFL
-75 VVVTSCATIAGPLLI
+75 VLVTSCATMAGPLLI
-90 KIAIDDGIAKE
+90 KIAIDDGIVEK
-101 DPRLLAFAA
+101 DTRMLAFAA
-110 VLYLLSLVV
+110 VFYLLSLIV
-119 MGVSSYTHGAM
+119 MGVASYTHGAM

-138 LHSLRVRVVEHLQK
+138 LHALRVQVVTHLQK
-152 LSFRYLDNNEIGVII
+152 LSFRYLDSNEIGVII

-184 TMTLVADF
+184 TMTLVAD
-192 LVLVLILGAM
+192 LLGLGLILGVM
-202 LLLDPA
+202 VILDPL
-208 LSLVTFVVLPIMY
+208 LSLATFVVLPIMF
-221 LITRVFSGQARQR
+221 LITRIFSGQARSR
-234 YREVRHR
+234 FREVRHR
-241 VGMVYANLQEN
+241 VGKVYANLQEN

-283 MRAARVMAAFP
+283 VRAARVMAAFP

-304 IGIVIV
+304 IGLVIV
-310 YGGYRVINEA
+310 YGGYRVLNGA

-336 FMPIREMSQWYTN
+336 FNPIREISAWYTN

-358 RIFQLLDTDPE
+358 RIFALLDTDPE
-369 IVDKPDASALPVV
+369 IVDKPDALALTEV

-388 EGVTFGYDPE
+388 EDVTFGYDPE
-398 QPVLLDINLEAK
+398 QPVLTEINLEAK

-437 VQEGRITIDGHD
+437 VQQGRIMIDGHD
-449 LRDVQIRSL
+449 LRDVQIGSL
-458 RSQVGMVLQDSFL
+458 RRQVGMVLQDSFL
-471 FSGTILENIRYGKPD
+471 FSGSILENIRYGRPE
-486 ASMEEVEAAAQ
+486 ASMEEVEAAART
-497 AVGIEGFIRRL
+497 VGIDGFIQRL
-508 PDGYNTA
+508 PDGYETA

-558 MLIQRALAT
+558 ILIQRALAT
-567 LLEGRTAF
+567 LLQGRTAF

-602 AHDALLAA
+602 VHEDLLAA
-610 QGFYAELY
+610 RGFYADLY
-618 TTGVSA
+618 TTGVTS
-624 GMEGEEAAAKPSA
+624 GMEVEETAGKPSA

>member
-1 MISGGFDMGGFG
+1 MISGGFDMGGRWSSG
-13 SRGSGG
+13 GMSSRGG
-19 FSSRGSFGSRGS
+19 FSSRGGWRGS
-31 SWRGGGDDSVE
+31 DENIE
-42 VGPDTK
+42 VDQDGK
-48 AFDQDVARRMLPY
+48 AFDQNVVRRMLPY
-61 LKPHVGQL
+61 LVPHRAQLLVAVVL
-69 VVAAFL
+69 VVI
-75 VVVTSCATIAGPLLI
+75 TSCATMAGPYLI
-90 KIAIDDGIAKE
+90 KVAIDDGIAKQ
-101 DPRLLAFAA
+101 DTRVLAFAA
-110 VLYLLSLVV
+110 VFYLLSLVV

-130 IAAISQRM
+130 VAAISQRM
-138 LHSLRVRVVEHLQK
+138 LHALRVKVVNHLQK

-184 TMTLVADF
+184 TMTLVAD
-192 LVLVLILGAM
+192 VLVLGLILVAM
-202 LLLDPA
+202 VLLDPA
-208 LSLVTFVVLPIMY
+208 LSLVTFAVMPLMY
-221 LITRVFSGQARQR
+221 VITRVFSGQARQR
-234 YREVRHR
+234 FREVRHQ
-241 VGMVYANLQEN
+241 VGRVYANLQEN

-259 QSFTRED
+259 QSFTREEV
-266 LNYRQ
+266 NYRQ
-271 FQGTNRENLDAS
+271 FQGTNRESLDATV
-283 MRAARVMAAFP
+283 RAARVMAAFP

-310 YGGYRVINEA
+310 YGGYRVIDGA
-320 ISIGVLVAF
+320 MTLGVLVAF

-336 FMPIREMSQWYTN
+336 FMPIREMSAWYTN

-358 RIFQLLDTDPE
+358 RIFHLLDTDPE
-369 IVDKPDASALPVV
+369 IVDKPDAPALAAV

-388 EGVTFGYDPE
+388 DDVTFGYDPE
-398 QPVLLDINLEAK
+398 QPVLNEIELEAR

-437 VQEGRITIDGHD
+437 VQEGSITIDGND

-458 RSQVGMVLQDSFL
+458 RRQVGMVLQDSFL
-471 FSGTILENIRYGKPD
+471 FSGTILENIRYGNPD
-486 ASMEEVEAAAQ
+486 AGMEEVESAAR
-497 AVGIEGFIRRL
+497 AVGIDSFIHRL
-508 PDGYNTA
+508 PDGYNTP

-527 RQLICF
+527 RQLVCF
-533 ARALLIDPHILILD
+533 ARALLIDPRILILD

-588 NILVLRD
+588 AILVLRD
-595 GKIVERG
+595 GRIVERG
-602 AHDALLAA
+602 AHDELLAA

-618 TTGVSA
+618 TTGVTA
-624 GMEGEEAAAKPSA
+624 GMEGEETAGEPSA
-637 VPST
+637 VRST

>member
-1 MISGGFDMGGFG
+1 MISGGFDMGG
-13 SRGSGG
+13 
-19 FSSRGSFGSRGS
+19 
-31 SWRGGGDDSVE
+31 SWRGGGMSSRGSMGSRGGWRGSDDTVD
-42 VGPDTK
+42 VDPDGK
-48 AFDQDVARRMLPY
+48 VFDQNVVRRMLPY
-61 LKPHVGQL
+61 LTPHRGKLL
-69 VVAAFL
+69 VAVFL
-75 VVVTSCATIAGPLLI
+75 VLVTSAAMTSGPLLI
-90 KIAIDDGIAKE
+90 KIAIDDGIDKNN
-101 DPRLLAFAA
+101 PRLLAFAA
-110 VLYLLSLVV
+110 ILYLLSLVV
-119 MGVSSYTHGAM
+119 MGVSSYTHGAL

-138 LHSLRVRVVEHLQK
+138 LHSLRVRVVSHLQK
-152 LSFRYLDNNEIGVII
+152 LSFRYLDSNEIGVII

-184 TMTLVADF
+184 TMTLVAD
-192 LVLVLILGAM
+192 LLGLVLILVVM
-202 LLLDPA
+202 MILDPV
-208 LSLVTFVVLPIMY
+208 LSLATFVVMPLMY
-221 LITRVFSGQARQR
+221 LITRVFSGQARSR
-234 YREVRHR
+234 FREVRHR
-241 VGMVYANLQEN
+241 VGKVYANLQEN

-266 LNYRQ
+266 VNYRE
-271 FQGTNRENLDAS
+271 FRGTNRENLDAS
-283 MRAARVMAAFP
+283 VRAARVMAAFP

-310 YGGYRVINEA
+310 FGGYRVLNGNLSVGA
-320 ISIGVLVAF
+320 LVAF
-329 LSYVQQF
+329 LSFVQQF
-336 FMPIREMSQWYTN
+336 FNPIREISAWYTN

-358 RIFQLLDTDPE
+358 RIFSLLDTDPE
-369 IVDKPDASALPVV
+369 ITDKPDALALPAV

-388 EGVTFGYDPE
+388 ANVTFGYDPE
-398 QPVLLDINLEAK
+398 QPVLMDIDLEAR

-437 VQEGRITIDGHD
+437 VQEGSITIDGHD
-449 LRDVQIRSL
+449 LRDVQIRTL

-471 FSGTILENIRYGKPD
+471 FSGTILENIRYGQPD

-497 AVGIEGFIRRL
+497 AVGIHGFISRL

-558 MLIQRALAT
+558 ILIQRALAT
-567 LLEGRTAF
+567 LLQGRTAF

-588 NILVLRD
+588 AILVLRD
-595 GKIVERG
+595 GRIVERG
-602 AHDALLAA
+602 AHDELLAA

-618 TTGVSA
+618 TTGVTA
-624 GMEGEEAAAKPSA
+624 GMEGEEAAEEPSA

>member
-1 MISGGFDMGGFG
+1 MISGGFDMGG
-13 SRGSGG
+13 SWRSSGG
-19 FSSRGSFGSRGS
+19 MSSRSSFGSRSGWGGS
-31 SWRGGGDDSVE
+31 NDTVE
-42 VGPDTK
+42 VDPESK
-48 AFDQDVARRMLPY
+48 AFDKAVVRRMLPY
-61 LKPHVGQL
+61 LAPHRGQL
-69 VVAAFL
+69 FVALFL
-75 VVVTSCATIAGPLLI
+75 VIITSCAMTAGPYLI
-90 KIAIDDGIAKE
+90 KVAIDDGVGKE
-101 DPRLLAFAA
+101 DPRILAFAA
-110 VLYLLSLVV
+110 IFYLLSLVV

-130 IAAISQRM
+130 ISAISQRM
-138 LHSLRVRVVEHLQK
+138 LHALRVRVVTHLQK

-184 TMTLVADF
+184 TMTLLAD
-192 LVLVLILGAM
+192 LLGLVLILGAM
-202 LLLDPA
+202 LWLDPA
-208 LSLVTFVVLPIMY
+208 LSLATFAVLPFMY
-221 LITRVFSGQARQR
+221 VITRVFSGQARQR
-234 YREVRHR
+234 FREVRHH
-241 VGMVYANLQEN
+241 VGQVYANLQEN

-259 QSFTRED
+259 QSFTREE

-271 FQGTNRENLDAS
+271 FRGTNQENLDAS
-283 MRAARVMAAFP
+283 VRAARVMAAFM

-310 YGGYRVINEA
+310 YGGYRVLNQQMTV
-320 ISIGVLVAF
+320 GVLVAF

-336 FMPIREMSQWYTN
+336 FMPIREMSAWYTN

-358 RIFQLLDTDPE
+358 RIFHLLDTDPE
-369 IVDKPDASALPVV
+369 IVDAPHAPVLPDVR
-382 NGHVRF
+382 GHVRF
-388 EGVTFGYDPE
+388 ADVTFGYDPE
-398 QPVLLDINLEAK
+398 QPVLSDINLEAK

-437 VQEGRITIDGHD
+437 VDEGRITIDGSD

-471 FSGTILENIRYGKPD
+471 FSGTILENIRYGKPE
-486 ASMEEVEAAAQ
+486 ATMEEVEAAART
-497 AVGIEGFIRRL
+497 VGIADFIKRL
-508 PDGYNTA
+508 PDGYHTA

-533 ARALLIDPHILILD
+533 ARALLIDPRILILD

-558 MLIQRALAT
+558 MLIQQALAT
-567 LLEGRTAF
+567 LLQGRTAF

-602 AHDALLAA
+602 THDALLAA

-618 TTGVSA
+618 TTGVAA
-624 GMEGEEAAAKPSA
+624 GIDGEQAAAKPSA
-637 VPST
+637 LPST

>member
-1 MISGGFDMGGFG
+1 MISGGFE
-13 SRGSGG
+13 SGG
-19 FSSRGSFGSRGS
+19 GWRGGSMGSRGS
-31 SWRGGGDDSVE
+31 SSWRGGDEFAELD
-42 VGPDTK
+42 PDAK
-48 AFDQDVARRMLPY
+48 LYDQNVVRRMLPY
-61 LKPHVGQL
+61 LIPHRAQFFVAVIL
-69 VVAAFL
+69 VL
-75 VVVTSCATIAGPLLI
+75 VTSCAMMAGPYLI
-90 KIAIDDGIAKE
+90 KVAIDDGIGQR
-101 DPRLLAFAA
+101 DSRVLAFAA
-110 VLYLLSLVV
+110 VLYLLSLVA

-138 LHSLRVRVVEHLQK
+138 LHTLRVQVVTHLQK

-184 TMTLVADF
+184 TMTLVAD
-192 LVLVLILGAM
+192 LLGLGLILAVM
-202 LLLDPA
+202 VFLDPM
-208 LSLVTFVVLPIMY
+208 LSLATFVVLPIMF
-221 LITRVFSGQARQR
+221 LITRIFSGQARSR
-234 YREVRHR
+234 FREVRHR
-241 VGMVYANLQEN
+241 VGKVYANLQEN

-283 MRAARVMAAFP
+283 VRAARVMAAFP

-304 IGIVIV
+304 IGLVII
-310 YGGYRVINEA
+310 YGGYRVLNGA
-320 ISIGVLVAF
+320 ISVGVLVAF

-336 FMPIREMSQWYTN
+336 FNPIREISAWYTN

-358 RIFQLLDTDPE
+358 RIFSLLDTDPE
-369 IVDKPDASALPVV
+369 IIDKPDALALPVV

-388 EGVTFGYDPE
+388 EDVTFGYDPE
-398 QPVLLDINLEAK
+398 QPVLTEINLEAK
-410 PGETIALVGPTG
+410 PGATIALVGPTG

-437 VQEGRITIDGHD
+437 VQEGSITIDGHD
-449 LRDVQIRSL
+449 LRDVQIRTL
-458 RSQVGMVLQDSFL
+458 RRQVGMVLQDSFL

-497 AVGIEGFIRRL
+497 AVGIDGFIRRL
-508 PDGYNTA
+508 PDGFNTA

-558 MLIQRALAT
+558 ILIQRALAT
-567 LLEGRTAF
+567 LLQGRTAF

-588 NILVLRD
+588 AILVLRD
-595 GKIVERG
+595 GRIVERG
-602 AHDALLAA
+602 AHDELLAA

-618 TTGVSA
+618 TTGVTA
-624 GMEGEEAAAKPSA
+624 GMEGEETAEKPSA
-637 VPST
+637 VAST

>member
-1 MISGGFDMGGFG
+1 MISGGSDMGGG
-13 SRGSGG
+13 
-19 FSSRGSFGSRGS
+19 
-31 SWRGGGDDSVE
+31 WRGGGSMGSRGGGSWHGGGDDFAE
-42 VGPDTK
+42 LDPDAK
-48 AFDQDVARRMLPY
+48 LYDQNVVKRMLPY
-61 LKPHVGQL
+61 LGPHRGQL
-69 VVAAFL
+69 FVAIFL
-75 VVVTSCATIAGPLLI
+75 VLVTSCATMAGPLLI
-90 KIAIDDGIAKE
+90 KIAIDDGIVEK
-101 DPRLLAFAA
+101 DTRMLAFAA
-110 VLYLLSLVV
+110 AFYLLSLIV
-119 MGVSSYTHGAM
+119 MGVASYTHGAM

-138 LHSLRVRVVEHLQK
+138 LHALRVQVVTHLQK
-152 LSFRYLDNNEIGVII
+152 LSFRYFDSNEIGVII

-184 TMTLVADF
+184 TMTLVAD
-192 LVLVLILGAM
+192 LLGLGLILGVM
-202 LLLDPA
+202 VILDPL
-208 LSLVTFVVLPIMY
+208 LSLATFVVLPIMF
-221 LITRVFSGQARQR
+221 LITRIFSGQARSR
-234 YREVRHR
+234 FREVRHR
-241 VGMVYANLQEN
+241 VGKVYANLQEN

-283 MRAARVMAAFP
+283 VRAARVMAAFP

-304 IGIVIV
+304 IGLVIV
-310 YGGYRVINEA
+310 YGGYRVLNGA

-336 FMPIREMSQWYTN
+336 FNPIREISAWYTN

-358 RIFQLLDTDPE
+358 RIFALLDTDPE
-369 IVDKPDASALPVV
+369 IVDKPDALALTEV

-388 EGVTFGYDPE
+388 EDVTFGYDPE
-398 QPVLLDINLEAK
+398 QPVLTEINLEAK

-437 VQEGRITIDGHD
+437 VQQGRIMIDGHD
-449 LRDVQIRSL
+449 LRDVQIGSL
-458 RSQVGMVLQDSFL
+458 RRQVGMVLQDSFL
-471 FSGTILENIRYGKPD
+471 FSGSILENIRYGRPE
-486 ASMEEVEAAAQ
+486 ASMEEVEAAART
-497 AVGIEGFIRRL
+497 VGIDGFIQRL
-508 PDGYNTA
+508 PDGYETA

-558 MLIQRALAT
+558 ILIQRALAT
-567 LLEGRTAF
+567 LLQGRTAF

-602 AHDALLAA
+602 VHEDLLEAR
-610 QGFYAELY
+610 GFYADLY
-618 TTGVSA
+618 TTGVTS
-624 GMEGEEAAAKPSA
+624 GMEVEETAGKPSA

>member
-1 MISGGFDMGGFG
+1 MISGGFDMGG
-13 SRGSGG
+13 SWRSSGG
-19 FSSRGSFGSRGS
+19 MSSRGSFTSRS
-31 SWRGGGDDSVE
+31 SGWRGGDDSVE
-42 VGPDTK
+42 VDPDAK
-48 AFDQDVARRMLPY
+48 AFDQDVVRRMLPF
-61 LKPHVGQL
+61 LAPHRGQL
-69 VVAAFL
+69 L
-75 VVVTSCATIAGPLLI
+75 VGIILVLVTSCATMAGPYLI
-90 KIAIDDGIAKE
+90 KVAIDDGVLKQDARI
-101 DPRLLAFAA
+101 LAFAA

-138 LHSLRVRVVEHLQK
+138 LHTLRVKVVTHLQK
-152 LSFRYLDNNEIGVII
+152 LSFRYLDSNEIGVII

-184 TMTLVADF
+184 TMTLVAD
-192 LVLVLILGAM
+192 LLGLVLILGVM

-208 LSLVTFVVLPIMY
+208 LSLATFVVMPLMY

-234 YREVRHR
+234 FREVRHR
-241 VGMVYANLQEN
+241 VGQVYANLQEN

-271 FQGTNRENLDAS
+271 FQGTNRENLDATV
-283 MRAARVMAAFP
+283 RAARVMAAFP

-310 YGGYRVINEA
+310 FGGYRVLNGA
-320 ISIGVLVAF
+320 MSLGVFVAF

-336 FMPIREMSQWYTN
+336 FMPIREISAWYTN

-358 RIFQLLDTDPE
+358 RIFHLLDTDPE
-369 IVDKPDASALPVV
+369 IVDKPDAPALPVV

-388 EGVTFGYDPE
+388 ADVTFGYDPE
-398 QPVLLDINLEAK
+398 QPVLTEINLEAK
-410 PGETIALVGPTG
+410 PGETLALVGPTG

-437 VQEGRITIDGHD
+437 VQAGRITIDGHD

-486 ASMEEVEAAAQ
+486 ATMAEVEAAAQ
-497 AVGIEGFIRRL
+497 TVGIDGFISRL
-508 PDGYNTA
+508 PDGYNTP

-533 ARALLIDPHILILD
+533 ARALLIDPRILILD

-558 MLIQRALAT
+558 ILIQRALAT
-567 LLEGRTAF
+567 LLQGRTAF

-588 NILVLRD
+588 SILVLRE

-602 AHDALLAA
+602 AHEELLTA

-618 TTGVSA
+618 TTGVTA
-624 GMEGEEAAAKPSA
+624 GMEDAEATAKPSA

>member
-1 MISGGFDMGGFG
+1 MISGGSDMGGGWRGGGSMG
-13 SRGSGG
+13 SRGGG
-19 FSSRGSFGSRGS
+19 
-31 SWRGGGDDSVE
+31 SWRGGDEFAELD
-42 VGPDTK
+42 PDAK
-48 AFDQDVARRMLPY
+48 LYDQNVVKRMLPY
-61 LKPHVGQL
+61 LGPHRGQL
-69 VVAAFL
+69 FVAIFL
-75 VVVTSCATIAGPLLI
+75 VLVTSCATMAGPLLI
-90 KIAIDDGIAKE
+90 KIAIDDGIVEK
-101 DPRLLAFAA
+101 DTRMLAFAA
-110 VLYLLSLVV
+110 VFYLLSLIV
-119 MGVSSYTHGAM
+119 MGVASYTHGAM

-138 LHSLRVRVVEHLQK
+138 LHALRVQVVTHLQK
-152 LSFRYLDNNEIGVII
+152 LSFRYFDSNEIGVII

-184 TMTLVADF
+184 TMTLVAD
-192 LVLVLILGAM
+192 LLGLGLILGVM
-202 LLLDPA
+202 VILDPM
-208 LSLVTFVVLPIMY
+208 LSLATFVVLPIMF
-221 LITRVFSGQARQR
+221 LITRMFSGQARSR
-234 YREVRHR
+234 FREVRHR
-241 VGMVYANLQEN
+241 VGKVYANLQEN

-283 MRAARVMAAFP
+283 VRAARVMAAFP

-304 IGIVIV
+304 IGLVIV
-310 YGGYRVINEA
+310 YGGYRVLNGA

-336 FMPIREMSQWYTN
+336 FNPIREISAWYTN

-358 RIFQLLDTDPE
+358 RIFALLDTDPE
-369 IVDKPDASALPVV
+369 IVDKPEALALTEV

-388 EGVTFGYDPE
+388 EDVTFGYDPE
-398 QPVLLDINLEAK
+398 QPVLTEINLEAK
-410 PGETIALVGPTG
+410 PGETVALVGPTG

-437 VQEGRITIDGHD
+437 VQQGRIMIDGHD
-449 LRDVQIRSL
+449 LRDVQIGSL
-458 RSQVGMVLQDSFL
+458 RRQVGMVLQDSFL
-471 FSGTILENIRYGKPD
+471 FSGSILENIRYGRPE
-486 ASMEEVEAAAQ
+486 ASMEEVEAAART
-497 AVGIEGFIRRL
+497 VGIDGFIQRL
-508 PDGYNTA
+508 PDGYETA

-558 MLIQRALAT
+558 ILIQRALAT
-567 LLEGRTAF
+567 LLQGRTAF

-602 AHDALLAA
+602 VHEDLLEAR
-610 QGFYAELY
+610 GFYADLY
-618 TTGVSA
+618 TTGVTS
-624 GMEGEEAAAKPSA
+624 GMEVEETAGKPSA